1 MEKIFFQASLP
12 RAGSTL
18 LQNVMGQNPDF
29 YVTPTSGV
37 LELIYAAR
45 GNFDTS
51 PEFKAQ
57 DGATMDAGWK
67 SFAKAGLEGFFDGI
81 TDKKYAID
89 KSRGWAYHYP
99 QLNAFYPD
107 PKIICMVRD
116 PRSIFSSMEKNHRK
130 NEGINADIVDHTKM
144 AGITT
149 QQRVQSWAAHPPV
162 GMALQRL
169 QQIIHQGTADKM
181 LFIKFEEFAADP
193 GPQLDRI
200 YNFLEVPIFQHDFN
214 NVEQITVEDD
224 AVYGPYGD
232 HKIKKEIRPVKEDWN
247 NILGI
252 QTSQEIRNGYNW
264 FYEYFQY
271 K

>member
-1 MEKIFFQASLP
+1 MEKVFFQASLP

-37 LELIYAAR
+37 LELIFAAR
-45 GNFDTS
+45 GNYDSS

-57 DGATMDAGWK
+57 DGSEMNKGWK
-67 SFAKAGLEGFFDGI
+67 GFAKAGLEGFFDGI
-81 TDKKYAID
+81 TDRKYAMD
-89 KSRGWAYHYP
+89 KSRGWGYHY
-99 QLNAFYPD
+99 QMLNAFYPD
-107 PKIICMVRD
+107 PKIVCMIRD
-116 PRSIFSSMEKNHRK
+116 PRAIFSSMEKNHRK
-130 NEGINADIVDHTKM
+130 NEGINADIVNHSKM

-149 QQRVQSWAAHPPV
+149 KQRVASWSANPPV

-169 QQIIHQGTADKM
+169 EQLVHQGTADKM
-181 LFIKFEEFAADP
+181 LFVKFEEFTADP
-193 GPQLDRI
+193 LTQIHRI
-200 YNFLEVPIFQHDFN
+200 YNYLEVDTFHHDFN

-232 HKIKKEIRPVKEDWN
+232 HTIKKEIRPVKEDWN

-252 QTSQEIRNGYNW
+252 DISRDIRNGYDW
-264 FYEYFQY
+264 FYKYFQY
-271 K
+271 